1 MVTGD
6 NQQSPQK
13 TLNSEATTGG
23 VMMKGDLDLFLMILE
38 NPTRRDIIKRLS
50 EEPNYSLQLA
60 KDLGLGQQLVAK
72 HLRVMEQAGLV
83 VTSVEASPHGPKRK
97 IYTLNKN
104 VSVTLDVS
112 RHFFKAKVVFF
123 DSEPEREEISDT
135 SASLMD
141 KMDKTLERPK
151 QIETITPFTTIISEI
166 DKQLDSLENERAILL
181 YIRNFAMKEASHF
194 LELFKNPDTRRIIRY
209 ALDEHDISV
218 KSISESL
225 NLREAV
231 VSQALSKL
239 KQNFNIGVEI
249 VDENQK
255 ENK

>member
-1 MVTGD
+1 
-6 NQQSPQK
+6 
-13 TLNSEATTGG
+13 
-23 VMMKGDLDLFLMILE
+23 MKGDLDLFLMILE

-72 HLRVMEQAGLV
+72 HLRVMEDSGIVAS
-83 VTSVEASPHGPKRK
+83 SVEASPLGPKRK

-123 DSEPEREEISDT
+123 DSEPEREEISDS

-141 KMDKTLERPK
+141 RMDQTLERPK
-151 QIETITPFTTIISEI
+151 QFETITPFTNIISEI
-166 DKQLDSLENERAILL
+166 DKQLEALENERAILL

-194 LELFKNPDTRRIIRY
+194 VELFKNPDTRRIIRY
-209 ALDEHDISV
+209 ALDKHDISV
-218 KSISESL
+218 KNISESL

-231 VSQALSKL
+231 VRHALSKL
-239 KQNFNIGVEI
+239 KQSFNVGVEI
-249 VDENQK
+249 VDENPK